1 MSKLSKKHRHKK
13 SRSRASAGN
22 IAVQEGVGNATSA
35 GPSVRRRVVQRP
47 SLQNAIFA
55 LMLTLGFLGFAIF
68 FTFFYTEDANHFL
81 YGGAMGLTALGWLA
95 LAARRWS
102 SYRQYVRA

>member
-1 MSKLSKKHRHKK
+1 MTKTKRRKK
-13 SRSRASAGN
+13 SSSRASTGRVV
-22 IAVQEGVGNATSA
+22 VQEKVERAAPA
-35 GPSVRRRVVQRP
+35 GAAARGLPTRRP
-47 SLQNAIFA
+47 SLQNAVFA

-68 FTFFYTEDANHFL
+68 FTFFYTEDANHII
-81 YGGAMGLTALGWLA
+81 YGVAMALTALGWLA